1 MLGDDQDLYETR
13 FSASDALY
21 SLANNESD
29 DHESGIGINIGD
41 VDESPSELSTSTAY
55 RPISHNTKK
64 QRFDKHQRKKLK
76 RPTNS
81 LPDTFLTP
89 PASKYEIPDVQFK
102 RKQSIPIANRASTE
116 VQAPILH
123 PILIGS
129 DDVPPPTERPS
140 KNGFT
145 PIHVPPQSQPPPLPP
160 VKNVH
165 GGARL
170 APSKVLIKRVN
181 YNYHPIIDFFMRDRA
196 AKTAK
201 AKENG
206 IGHTIVS

>member
-1 MLGDDQDLYETR
+1 MINDDQELYETR

-29 DHESGIGINIGD
+29 DNDGGIGINIGD
-41 VDESPSELSTSTAY
+41 VDESPSELSTSTAF
-55 RPISHNTKK
+55 RPIAHHTKK
-64 QRFDKHQRKKLK
+64 QRLDKHQRKKSHK
-76 RPTNS
+76 RPTNN
-81 LPDTFLTP
+81 LPDTYLTP
-89 PASKYEIPDVQFK
+89 PTSKYPNEPDAQFK
-102 RKQSIPIANRASTE
+102 RKQSIPIASRAATDIL
-116 VQAPILH
+116 APT
-123 PILIGS
+123 LIGS
-129 DDVPPPTERPS
+129 DDLPQPTERPS

-145 PIHVPPQSQPPPLPP
+145 PIHIPSQSQSPSMHP

-165 GGARL
+165 GGGRL

-196 AKTAK
+196 VKTAK
-201 AKENG
+201 AKDNG

>member
-1 MLGDDQDLYETR
+1 M
-13 FSASDALY
+13 
-21 SLANNESD
+21 ANNESD

-41 VDESPSELSTSTAY
+41 VDESPSELSTSTAF
-55 RPISHNTKK
+55 RPISHQSKK
-64 QRFDKHQRKKLK
+64 HRFDKQQRKKLK

-81 LPDTFLTP
+81 LPETFLTP
-89 PASKYEIPDVQFK
+89 PTSKYEPDSQFK
-102 RKQSIPIANRASTE
+102 RKQSIPITNRASTE
-116 VQAPILH
+116 IQA

-129 DDVPPPTERPS
+129 DDVSPTERPS

-145 PIHVPPQSQPPPLPP
+145 PIHVPPAMHP
-160 VKNVH
+160 VKNMH

-201 AKENG
+201 AKENV

>member
-1 MLGDDQDLYETR
+1 M
-13 FSASDALY
+13 
-21 SLANNESD
+21 ANNESD
-29 DHESGIGINIGD
+29 DQEGGIGINIGD
-41 VDESPSELSTSTAY
+41 VDESPSELSTSTAF
-55 RPISHNTKK
+55 RPIPHHTKK

-89 PASKYEIPDVQFK
+89 PTSKYPNEPDTQSSIQFK

-116 VQAPILH
+116 VQAPIL
-123 PILIGS
+123 IGS
-129 DDVPPPTERPS
+129 DDVQPPTERPS

-145 PIHVPPQSQPPPLPP
+145 PIHVPPQSKPPPPHP

-170 APSKVLIKRVN
+170 TPSKVLIKRVN

>member
-1 MLGDDQDLYETR
+1 M
-13 FSASDALY
+13 
-21 SLANNESD
+21 ANNESD
-29 DHESGIGINIGD
+29 DHETGIGINIGD

-55 RPISHNTKK
+55 RPISHHTKK

-89 PASKYEIPDVQFK
+89 PASKYEPEVQFK

-116 VQAPILH
+116 IQAPILNH
-123 PILIGS
+123 PVLIGS

-145 PIHVPPQSQPPPLPP
+145 PIHVPPQSLPPQSQALPMPP

-165 GGARL
+165 GGGGRL